1 MPALNIPA
9 QMTAPRPGIVT
20 GREPARD
27 RGGADFGEWMART
40 ATGGG
45 HQAATAAGESRAA
58 AASRFQKDPADSPAL
73 HDAAEDEAGEISTAG
88 TEAPQE
94 EGVLV
99 DTDIPPA
106 RPMAASETPSPLPG
120 PAQWTLPPAEA
131 PLDQAEPRA
140 VSAAEVTEGEGD
152 LVTSSSNPAPAFH
165 ELATL
170 RTSGAAGTAAGSLDM
185 GKAAPDPADAAKLAE
200 ITAPEAPRDDAP
212 DGTAPE
218 ATGTAGTAGTAAP
231 PDAAGQAFQAPAD
244 PDMPGASAAP
254 LARDTAAAS
263 ADQPSTLRL
272 PPLAEPHRQIA
283 DAIVRTSS
291 GQVEI
296 TLDPV
301 ELGRVT
307 VLLGED
313 GNPGRLAL
321 LVERPETLELI
332 RRHSEQLL
340 RDLRENGMP
349 DARLE
354 DLRQDDS
361 ANRRDN
367 PPQTPGQPEG
377 ESPDRIQPLL
387 AAETARPVALGRLD
401 IRF

>member
-1 MPALNIPA
+1 
-9 QMTAPRPGIVT
+9 
-20 GREPARD
+20 
-27 RGGADFGEWMART
+27 MART

-45 HQAATAAGESRAA
+45 HQAATAAGESGAA
-58 AASRFQKDPADSPAL
+58 AASRLQKDPADSSAL
-73 HDAAEDEAGEISTAG
+73 HDAAGDEAGEVSTAG

-99 DTDIPPA
+99 ETDILPA
-106 RPMAASETPSPLPG
+106 APIAVPETPSPLPG
-120 PAQWTLPPAEA
+120 PSQWTLPPAEA
-131 PLDQAEPRA
+131 PLAQTELRA
-140 VSAAEVTEGEGD
+140 VSAAEVTEGEGV
-152 LVTSSSNPAPAFH
+152 LVTSRSHPAPPS

-170 RTSGAAGTAAGSLDM
+170 RASGAAGTAPGSPDT

-200 ITAPEAPRDDAP
+200 ITAPEAPPHDAP
-212 DGTAPE
+212 DSTTAE
-218 ATGTAGTAGTAAP
+218 ATGTAGTAVP
-231 PDAAGQAFQAPAD
+231 RDAAGQAFQAPAD

-263 ADQPSTLRL
+263 VDQPSTLRL

-332 RRHSEQLL
+332 RRHSDQLL

-367 PPQTPGQPEG
+367 PPQMPRQPAA
-377 ESPDRIQPLL
+377 ESPGCIPSLL

>member
-9 QMTAPRPGIVT
+9 QMTAPRPGMVT
-20 GREPARD
+20 GREPARG

-45 HQAATAAGESRAA
+45 HQAATATGESGAA
-58 AASRFQKDPADSPAL
+58 AASRFQTDPANSTAL
-73 HDAAEDEAGEISTAG
+73 HDAAGDEAGEVSTAE
-88 TEAPQE
+88 TDAPQE

-99 DTDIPPA
+99 ETDIPPA
-106 RPMAASETPSPLPG
+106 APIAVPETPYPLPG
-120 PAQWTLPPAEA
+120 PPQWTLPPAEA
-131 PLDQAEPRA
+131 PLTQAEPRA
-140 VSAAEVTEGEGD
+140 VSTAEVTEEEGD
-152 LVTSSSNPAPAFH
+152 LVTSRSNPAPAFH

-170 RTSGAAGTAAGSLDM
+170 RASGAAGTAPGSLDAM
-185 GKAAPDPADAAKLAE
+185 KAAPDPADTAKLAE
-200 ITAPEAPRDDAP
+200 ITAPEAPPHDAP
-212 DGTAPE
+212 DSTTAE
-218 ATGTAGTAGTAAP
+218 TTGTAGMAAP
-231 PDAAGQAFQAPAD
+231 PDATGQASQATAD
-244 PDMPGASAAP
+244 PDMPGTLAAP
-254 LARDTAAAS
+254 LSRDTAAAS

-296 TLDPV
+296 TLDPI

-332 RRHSEQLL
+332 RRHSDQLL

-354 DLRQDDS
+354 DLRQDAS
-361 ANRRDN
+361 ANRRDH
-367 PPQTPGQPEG
+367 PPQTSGQPGG
-377 ESPDRIQPLL
+377 ESPSVIQPLL

>member
-9 QMTAPRPGIVT
+9 QMTAPRPGMVT
-20 GREPARD
+20 GREPARV
-27 RGGADFGEWMART
+27 RGGADFGEWMAPT

-45 HQAATAAGESRAA
+45 HQAATAAGESGAA
-58 AASRFQKDPADSPAL
+58 AASRFQKDPADSPIL

-88 TEAPQE
+88 TDAPQE

-99 DTDIPPA
+99 EPDIPPA
-106 RPMAASETPSPLPG
+106 APMAASETPSPLPG
-120 PAQWTLPPAEA
+120 PPHWTLPPAEA
-131 PLDQAEPRA
+131 PLAQTEPRA
-140 VSAAEVTEGEGD
+140 VSSAEVTEGEGD
-152 LVTSSSNPAPAFH
+152 LVTSRSNPAPAFH

-170 RTSGAAGTAAGSLDM
+170 RASGAAGTAPGSPDT

-200 ITAPEAPRDDAP
+200 ITAPEAPPHDAP
-212 DGTAPE
+212 DSTTAE
-218 ATGTAGTAGTAAP
+218 TKGTAGTAAP
-231 PDAAGQAFQAPAD
+231 RDAAGQAFQAPAD

-254 LARDTAAAS
+254 LSRDTAAAS
-263 ADQPSTLRL
+263 ADQASTLRL

-332 RRHSEQLL
+332 RRHSDQLL

-367 PPQTPGQPEG
+367 PPQMPRQPAA
-377 ESPDRIQPLL
+377 ESPGCIPSLL

>member
-1 MPALNIPA
+1 
-9 QMTAPRPGIVT
+9 
-20 GREPARD
+20 
-27 RGGADFGEWMART
+27 MART

-45 HQAATAAGESRAA
+45 HQAQAAAGESGTA
-58 AASRFQKDPADSPAL
+58 AASRFQKDPADSLAL
-73 HDAAEDEAGEISTAG
+73 HDAAGDEAGEVSTAE
-88 TEAPQE
+88 TDAPQE
-94 EGVLV
+94 ESVLTET
-99 DTDIPPA
+99 DTPPA
-106 RPMAASETPSPLPG
+106 AAMAASPLPD
-120 PAQWTLPPAEA
+120 PTHWTLPSAEA
-131 PLDQAEPRA
+131 PLTQAELRA

-152 LVTSSSNPAPAFH
+152 LATSSSNLAPASH
-165 ELATL
+165 EFATL
-170 RTSGAAGTAAGSLDM
+170 RASGAAGMSPGSLDT
-185 GKAAPDPADAAKLAE
+185 GKVAPDPADTGEFPE
-200 ITAPEAPRDDAP
+200 ITAPEAPPHDAP
-212 DGTAPE
+212 DSTTPE
-218 ATGTAGTAGTAAP
+218 ATGTAGTAAP
-231 PDAAGQAFQAPAD
+231 RDAAGQASQAPAD
-244 PDMPGASAAP
+244 PDMPGALAAP
-254 LARDTAAAS
+254 LSRDSAAAF

-291 GQVEI
+291 GQIEI

-332 RRHSEQLL
+332 RRHSDQLL

-361 ANRRDN
+361 AHRRDN
-367 PPQTPGQPEG
+367 PPRAPGQPEG
-377 ESPDRIQPLL
+377 ESPDRIPPLL

>member
-1 MPALNIPA
+1 MPALDIPA
-9 QMTAPRPGIVT
+9 QMTAPRPGMVT

-45 HQAATAAGESRAA
+45 HHAATAAGESGAA
-58 AASRFQKDPADSPAL
+58 AASRFQKDPVDLPVL
-73 HDAAEDEAGEISTAG
+73 HDAAEDEAGEISTVG
-88 TEAPQE
+88 TDAPQE

-106 RPMAASETPSPLPG
+106 APMAASETPSPLPG

-131 PLDQAEPRA
+131 PLAQAELRA
-140 VSAAEVTEGEGD
+140 VSAAEVTEGESD
-152 LVTSSSNPAPAFH
+152 LVTSRSNPAPPS
-165 ELATL
+165 ELAAL
-170 RTSGAAGTAAGSLDM
+170 RASGAAGTAPGSLDT

-200 ITAPEAPRDDAP
+200 NTAPEAPPRDAP
-212 DGTAPE
+212 DSTTAE
-218 ATGTAGTAGTAAP
+218 ATGTAGTAAP

-332 RRHSEQLL
+332 RRHSDQLL

-367 PPQTPGQPEG
+367 PPQTPGQPGG
-377 ESPDRIQPLL
+377 ESPDRIQPLP

>member
-9 QMTAPRPGIVT
+9 QMTAPRPGMVT
-20 GREPARD
+20 GRDPARD
-27 RGGADFGEWMART
+27 RGGADFREWMARA

-45 HQAATAAGESRAA
+45 HQAQAAAGESGTA

-73 HDAAEDEAGEISTAG
+73 HDAPGDEVGEVSTAG
-88 TEAPQE
+88 TDGPQE
-94 EGVLV
+94 EDVLV
-99 DTDIPPA
+99 ETDIPPA
-106 RPMAASETPSPLPG
+106 AAMAASEAPSPLPG
-120 PAQWTLPPAEA
+120 PTHWTLPSAEA
-131 PLDQAEPRA
+131 PLAPTELRA

-152 LVTSSSNPAPAFH
+152 LATSSSNLAPASQEF
-165 ELATL
+165 ATL
-170 RTSGAAGTAAGSLDM
+170 RASGGAGMSPASLDT
-185 GKAAPDPADAAKLAE
+185 GKVAPDPADAGEFPE
-200 ITAPEAPRDDAP
+200 ITAPEAPPHDAP
-212 DGTAPE
+212 DSTTPE
-218 ATGTAGTAGTAAP
+218 ATGTAGTAAP
-231 PDAAGQAFQAPAD
+231 RDAAGQASQAPAD
-244 PDMPGASAAP
+244 PDMPGALAAP
-254 LARDTAAAS
+254 LSRDTAAAS

-332 RRHSEQLL
+332 RRHSDQLL

-367 PPQTPGQPEG
+367 PRRAPGQPEA
-377 ESPDRIQPLL
+377 ESPDRIPPLL

>member
-1 MPALNIPA
+1 M
-9 QMTAPRPGIVT
+9 
-20 GREPARD
+20 
-27 RGGADFGEWMART
+27 
-40 ATGGG
+40 
-45 HQAATAAGESRAA
+45 
-58 AASRFQKDPADSPAL
+58 
-73 HDAAEDEAGEISTAG
+73 
-88 TEAPQE
+88 
-94 EGVLV
+94 
-99 DTDIPPA
+99 
-106 RPMAASETPSPLPG
+106 
-120 PAQWTLPPAEA
+120 
-131 PLDQAEPRA
+131 
-140 VSAAEVTEGEGD
+140 
-152 LVTSSSNPAPAFH
+152 
-165 ELATL
+165 
-170 RTSGAAGTAAGSLDM
+170 
-185 GKAAPDPADAAKLAE
+185 KAAPDPADAAKLAE
-200 ITAPEAPRDDAP
+200 LTAPEAPPHDAP
-212 DGTAPE
+212 DSTTAE
-218 ATGTAGTAGTAAP
+218 ATGTAAP
-231 PDAAGQAFQAPAD
+231 RDAAGQAFQAPAD

-263 ADQPSTLRL
+263 PDQSPTLRL
-272 PPLAEPHRQIA
+272 PPLAEPLRQIA

-332 RRHSEQLL
+332 RRHSDQLL

-367 PPQTPGQPEG
+367 PPQTPGQPGG
-377 ESPDRIQPLL
+377 ESPGRIPPP

>member
-9 QMTAPRPGIVT
+9 QMTAPRPGMVT

-45 HQAATAAGESRAA
+45 HQAATAAGESGAA

-73 HDAAEDEAGEISTAG
+73 HDAAEDAAGEISTAG
-88 TEAPQE
+88 TDAPQE
-94 EGVLV
+94 DGVLV

-106 RPMAASETPSPLPG
+106 APMAASEMPSLLPG
-120 PAQWTLPPAEA
+120 PPQWTLPPAET
-131 PLDQAEPRA
+131 PLAQAEPRA
-140 VSAAEVTEGEGD
+140 VSAAEVTEEEGD

-170 RTSGAAGTAAGSLDM
+170 RASGAAGAAPGSLDAM
-185 GKAAPDPADAAKLAE
+185 KVAPDPFDAAE
-200 ITAPEAPRDDAP
+200 HRENTAPEAPLHDAS
-212 DGTAPE
+212 DSTAPE
-218 ATGTAGTAGTAAP
+218 ATGTAGTAAP
-231 PDAAGQAFQAPAD
+231 RDAAGQAFQAPAD

-263 ADQPSTLRL
+263 PDQPSTLRM

-332 RRHSEQLL
+332 RRHTDQLL

>member
-1 MPALNIPA
+1 MPALDIPA
-9 QMTAPRPGIVT
+9 QMTAPRPGMVT
-20 GREPARD
+20 AREPARD

-40 ATGGG
+40 AIGGG
-45 HQAATAAGESRAA
+45 HHAATAAGESGAA
-58 AASRFQKDPADSPAL
+58 AASRFQKDPADSPPL
-73 HDAAEDEAGEISTAG
+73 HDAAEDEAGEISTVG
-88 TEAPQE
+88 TDAPRE

-106 RPMAASETPSPLPG
+106 APMAASETPSPLPG
-120 PAQWTLPPAEA
+120 PPQWTLPPAEA
-131 PLDQAEPRA
+131 LLAQTELRA

-152 LVTSSSNPAPAFH
+152 LVTSRSNPAPAFH

-170 RTSGAAGTAAGSLDM
+170 RASGAAGTAPGSPDT
-185 GKAAPDPADAAKLAE
+185 GKAAPDPAKLAE
-200 ITAPEAPRDDAP
+200 ITAPEAPPRDAP
-212 DGTAPE
+212 DSTTAE
-218 ATGTAGTAGTAAP
+218 ATGMAGTAAP
-231 PDAAGQAFQAPAD
+231 RDAAGQAFQAPAD

-263 ADQPSTLRL
+263 PDQPPTLRL

-332 RRHSEQLL
+332 RRHSDQLL

-367 PPQTPGQPEG
+367 PPQTPGQPGG
-377 ESPDRIQPLL
+377 ESTDRIQPLL

>member
-1 MPALNIPA
+1 M
-9 QMTAPRPGIVT
+9 
-20 GREPARD
+20 
-27 RGGADFGEWMART
+27 
-40 ATGGG
+40 
-45 HQAATAAGESRAA
+45 AAGKSGAA
-58 AASRFQKDPADSPAL
+58 AASRFQKDPADSPPL
-73 HDAAEDEAGEISTAG
+73 HDAAGDEAGEISTAG
-88 TEAPQE
+88 TGAPQE

-99 DTDIPPA
+99 ETDIPPA
-106 RPMAASETPSPLPG
+106 APIAVPETPSPLPG
-120 PAQWTLPPAEA
+120 PPQWTLPPAEA
-131 PLDQAEPRA
+131 PLAQAEPRA

-152 LVTSSSNPAPAFH
+152 LFTSRSTPALPS
-165 ELATL
+165 ELAAL
-170 RTSGAAGTAAGSLDM
+170 RASGAAGTAPGSLDAM
-185 GKAAPDPADAAKLAE
+185 KAAPDPADAAILTE
-200 ITAPEAPRDDAP
+200 ITAPEAPPHDTP
-212 DGTAPE
+212 DSTTAE
-218 ATGTAGTAGTAAP
+218 ATGTAGTAAP
-231 PDAAGQAFQAPAD
+231 PGATGQTSPATAD
-244 PDMPGASAAP
+244 PDMPGTLAAP
-254 LARDTAAAS
+254 LSRDTAAAS
-263 ADQPSTLRL
+263 PDQPSTLRM

-313 GNPGRLAL
+313 GNPGRLTL

-332 RRHSEQLL
+332 RRHSDQLL

-354 DLRQDDS
+354 DLRQDTS
-361 ANRRDN
+361 ANRRDH
-367 PPQTPGQPEG
+367 PPQTCGQPGG
-377 ESPDRIQPLL
+377 ESPSVIQPLL

>member
-1 MPALNIPA
+1 
-9 QMTAPRPGIVT
+9 
-20 GREPARD
+20 
-27 RGGADFGEWMART
+27 MART

-45 HQAATAAGESRAA
+45 HQAATATGESGAA
-58 AASRFQKDPADSPAL
+58 AASRFQTDPADSPAL
-73 HDAAEDEAGEISTAG
+73 HDAAGDEAGEVSTAE
-88 TEAPQE
+88 TDAPQE

-99 DTDIPPA
+99 ETDIPPA
-106 RPMAASETPSPLPG
+106 APIAVPETPSPLPG
-120 PAQWTLPPAEA
+120 PPQWTLPPAEA
-131 PLDQAEPRA
+131 PLTQAKLRA
-140 VSAAEVTEGEGD
+140 VSAAEVTEGEGG
-152 LVTSSSNPAPAFH
+152 LVTSRSNPAPVFH

-170 RTSGAAGTAAGSLDM
+170 RASGAAGTAPGSPDT
-185 GKAAPDPADAAKLAE
+185 GKAAPDPAKLAE
-200 ITAPEAPRDDAP
+200 ITAPEAPPHDAP
-212 DGTAPE
+212 DSTTAE
-218 ATGTAGTAGTAAP
+218 TTGTAGLAAP
-231 PDAAGQAFQAPAD
+231 PDATGQTSQATAD
-244 PDMPGASAAP
+244 PDMPGALAAP
-254 LARDTAAAS
+254 VPRDTAAAS
-263 ADQPSTLRL
+263 ADQPSTLHL

-332 RRHSEQLL
+332 RRHSDQLL

-354 DLRQDDS
+354 DLRQDAS
-361 ANRRDN
+361 ANRRDH
-367 PPQTPGQPEG
+367 PPQTSGQPGG
-377 ESPDRIQPLL
+377 ESPSVIQPLL